1 MNILPKI
8 GDKVS
13 LTQKAYD
20 AIKDAIMSNKFKPG
34 ELLIEE
40 RLAKQLA
47 ISRTP
52 LRSAL
57 KMLAYEHLVTINS
70 SRNVIVSSI
79 DKNDIDNI
87 TVVRESLEVA
97 VIKQLQFN
105 ITEKQIKELDRM
117 LKDQIEACQNEN
129 YELFIDLEYK
139 FHVSMAEFTRNKWM
153 YEMVKNIN
161 TIVQRYLIL
170 SGSLKRY
177 AQIALEEHEKILKA
191 IKDCDYRKAS
201 YNMKWHIT
209 NVSKRM
215 LE

>member
-170 SGSLKRY
+170 SGSLKDMHKLLWRNM
-177 AQIALEEHEKILKA
+177 
-191 IKDCDYRKAS
+191 RK
-201 YNMKWHIT
+201 Y
-209 NVSKRM
+209 
-215 LE
+215 